1 MKRLLISLLLISF
14 LISATEKVEK
24 EEVGRYQLEVT
35 TYALKGKVYIVEAV
49 FDTKTGKATFPGI
62 DAIQKQ
68 VYNEMTADGLP
79 EGGDAQAVKESH
91 KLAEEIVEELERL
104 NSV

>member
-35 TYALKGKVYIVEAV
+35 TYTLKGKVYIVEAV
-49 FDTKTGKATFPGI
+49 LDTKTGKVIKRRKIRSSKYKLPYR
-62 DAIQKQ
+62 DQ
-68 VYNEMTADGLP
+68 YNHLI
-79 EGGDAQAVKESH
+79 KE
-91 KLAEEIVEELERL
+91 E
-104 NSV
+104 